1 MDFSAYKVT
10 KPAPDFTATAVM
22 PDNTFNDKF
31 SLSDYKGKHVIL
43 FFYPLDFSS
52 LCPTETIGFNARIN
66 EFQERDCQIIGCSC
80 DSTYSHKAWC
90 KATKGMESLGYPLL
104 SDMTK
109 RLSMDYGVLL
119 PERGISLR
127 GTFLIDPEGN
137 LRWMAVYDLPIGR
150 SLNEILRVID
160 ALNTGEACAL
170 DWQPGS

>member
-1 MDFSAYKVT
+1 MPLQLGSLAPSFEAKAYFCASDEVKTV
-10 KPAPDFTATAVM
+10 A
-22 PDNTFNDKF
+22 
-31 SLSDYKGKHVIL
+31 LSDFAGKWLCL

-52 LCPTETIGFNARIN
+52 LCPTETTGFNARIN
-66 EFQERDCQIIGCSC
+66 EFQKRDCEIIGCSC

-109 RLSMDYGVLL
+109 RISMDYGVLL

-127 GTFLIDPEGN
+127 GTFLIDPEGK

-150 SLNEILRVID
+150 SLDEILRVID
-160 ALNTGEACAL
+160 ALKTGEACAL